1 MAQKEEAEA
10 RKEVTA
16 ELEDEGFIVYQNSLE
31 RELDDAFTALF
42 GDSED

>member
-1 MAQKEEAEA
+1 MARKEEAEA

-16 ELEDEGFIVYQNSLE
+16 QLEDEGFIVYQNSLE

-42 GDSED
+42 GTED

>member
-1 MAQKEEAEA
+1 MAQKNEDA

-16 ELEDEGFIVYQNSLE
+16 ELEDDGYIVYQNSLE
-31 RELDDAFTALF
+31 RELDDAFTAMF

>member
-1 MAQKEEAEA
+1 MAQQEEAEA

-16 ELEDEGFIVYQNSLE
+16 QLEDDGFIVYQNSLE

-42 GDSED
+42 GKED

>member
-16 ELEDEGFIVYQNSLE
+16 QLEDEGFIVYQNSLE

-42 GDSED
+42 GTED

>member
-16 ELEDEGFIVYQNSLE
+16 QLEDDGFIVYQNSLE
-31 RELDDAFTALF
+31 RELDDAFTAWF
-42 GDSED
+42 GKED

>member
-16 ELEDEGFIVYQNSLE
+16 QLEDEGFIVYQNSLE

-42 GDSED
+42 GNED

>member
-1 MAQKEEAEA
+1 MAQKEAEA

-16 ELEDEGFIVYQNSLE
+16 QLEDEGFIVYQNSLE

-42 GDSED
+42 GTED

>member
-1 MAQKEEAEA
+1 MAQKEDA

-16 ELEDEGFIVYQNSLE
+16 QLEDDGVIVYQNSLE

-42 GDSED
+42 GKED

>member
-10 RKEVTA
+10 RKEVIA
-16 ELEDEGFIVYQNSLE
+16 QLEDEGFIVYQNSRE

-42 GDSED
+42 GTED

>member
-1 MAQKEEAEA
+1 MARKEEAEA

-42 GDSED
+42 GTED

>member
-1 MAQKEEAEA
+1 MAQKEDA

-16 ELEDEGFIVYQNSLE
+16 ELEDEGFNVYQNSLE

>member
-1 MAQKEEAEA
+1 MAQKEEAEV

-16 ELEDEGFIVYQNSLE
+16 QLEDDGFIVYQNSLE

-42 GDSED
+42 GKED

>member
-1 MAQKEEAEA
+1 MAQKEDA

-42 GDSED
+42 GTED

>member
-16 ELEDEGFIVYQNSLE
+16 QLEDDGFIVYQNSLE

-42 GDSED
+42 GKED

>member
-16 ELEDEGFIVYQNSLE
+16 QLEDDGFIVYQNSLE

-42 GDSED
+42 GNED

>member
-1 MAQKEEAEA
+1 MTQKEEAEA

-31 RELDDAFTALF
+31 REIDDAFTALF
-42 GDSED
+42 GTED

>member
-42 GDSED
+42 GTED

>member
-16 ELEDEGFIVYQNSLE
+16 QLEDDGFIVYQNSLE

-42 GDSED
+42 GTED

>member
-1 MAQKEEAEA
+1 MAQKEEAEV

-16 ELEDEGFIVYQNSLE
+16 QLEDDGFIVYQNSLE

-42 GDSED
+42 GTED

>member
-1 MAQKEEAEA
+1 MAQKEAAEA

-42 GDSED
+42 GTED